1 MKGIIL
7 FLLHTQNPR
16 NTEAAESTNS
26 HSPKPSTSW
35 NLLEPEGSE
44 NIGLHLRAVKP
55 EIH

>member
-1 MKGIIL
+1 MEGVIIS
-7 FLLHTQNPR
+7 LLHTQNPR

-26 HSPKPSTSW
+26 RSPKPSTSW

-44 NIGLHLRAVKP
+44 NIVPHLRAVKA